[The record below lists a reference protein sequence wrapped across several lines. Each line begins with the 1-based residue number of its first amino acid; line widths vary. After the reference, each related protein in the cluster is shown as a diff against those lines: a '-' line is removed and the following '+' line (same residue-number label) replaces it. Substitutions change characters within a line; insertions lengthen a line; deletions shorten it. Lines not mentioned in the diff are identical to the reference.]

1 LLSSPASPFHDQ
13 KNVNQLVDDFAN
25 RRHGATGAMG
35 KEQLVH
41 APTSAVDAN
50 VKSRLG
56 EQTLAGKKL
65 EL

>member
-1 LLSSPASPFHDQ
+1 
-13 KNVNQLVDDFAN
+13 
-25 RRHGATGAMG
+25 MG

>member
-1 LLSSPASPFHDQ
+1 MTSPIDATEQPVQWARSSSFMP
-13 KNVNQLVDDFAN
+13 
-25 RRHGATGAMG
+25 
-35 KEQLVH
+35 
-41 APTSAVDAN
+41 PTSAVDAN